1 MSLTDSGRLL
11 RNLRK
16 SKGFT
21 QKQVADKLGVCAK
34 TVSKWETGN
43 GFPDVFTV
51 SSLAEILGVSA
62 ETILSGSLNQNIIH
76 TGNMARTKFYLC
88 PHCGAIINTAGESS
102 IYCCSKKLEPLK
114 SREADESL
122 TVDEIENDYYIT
134 FNHPMSKE
142 HYITFACYVM
152 CDRILTVKLYPEQ
165 DSCLRFP
172 KMPGGKLYFCCSRDG
187 LFEYKFGRKKKQS
200 ENSSLTALMSA
211 FSRAYHYKNSTS
223 PVFSDS
229 IAEKLF
235 SGEEYENIERLISG
249 SDCCSF
255 GDAKDVIS
263 HSINTMFAPT
273 PLARAKFCEES
284 LKSAVKLGAEQYVIL
299 GCGYDTFSARNNNLG
314 LKIFEIDKES
324 TIKDKMKR
332 LDRAGIKINNNTA
345 IISADLSREN
355 LKNVLERSGFD
366 FGKKTFFSCLGLFY
380 YMSKDDIEKLF
391 KSISSFGAEGST
403 VVFDFAD
410 NHLFSSSVP
419 RVKNMLEMAEQSGE
433 KMASCFSLEELE
445 IMLGKYDFYI
455 YEFLN
460 SQDIQSR
467 YFAKNADGITA
478 FEHIDYALAVLK

>member
-1 MSLTDSGRLL
+1 MSLTESGRLL

-114 SREADESL
+114 SREADES
-122 TVDEIENDYYIT
+122 
-134 FNHPMSKE
+134 
-142 HYITFACYVM
+142 
-152 CDRILTVKLYPEQ
+152 
-165 DSCLRFP
+165 
-172 KMPGGKLYFCCSRDG
+172 
-187 LFEYKFGRKKKQS
+187 
-200 ENSSLTALMSA
+200 
-211 FSRAYHYKNSTS
+211 
-223 PVFSDS
+223 
-229 IAEKLF
+229 
-235 SGEEYENIERLISG
+235 
-249 SDCCSF
+249 
-255 GDAKDVIS
+255 

-284 LKSAVKLGAEQYVIL
+284 LKSAVKLGTEQYVIL
-299 GCGYDTFSARNNNLG
+299 GCGYDTFSARNNNPG

-355 LKNVLERSGFD
+355 LKNVLERAGFD

-380 YMSKDDIEKLF
+380 YMSKEDIEKLF

-419 RVKNMLEMAEQSGE
+419 RVKNMLAMAEQSGE
-433 KMASCFSLEELE
+433 KMVSCFSLEELE

-467 YFAKNADGITA
+467 YFAENADGITA